1 MLMSKNKWFMLNN
14 DAIPMHNVQLP
25 NALFTLT
32 ELIYFSGKDSHQN
45 LKDSSSNL
53 VEHMQHFNPSFVD
66 VIE

>member
-1 MLMSKNKWFMLNN
+1 
-14 DAIPMHNVQLP
+14 MHNVQLP